1 MFDQGGLKYTSLIFF
16 LPSFKTTGNL
26 FQGGSFSKNLTP
38 HPRERGVAEW
48 KQEVSD
54 QGLHSGGVRGYSYVK
69 ITQDGQIIRVIYI
82 SLSSGDQSATV
93 QPQKT
98 QLYLSG
104 GQVSL
109 FLSFCLCLS
118 FSNRYSVFSMWF
130 HLDMALSSH
139 TDTVHL
145 FQHAHISIYMYD
157 QYI

>member
-16 LPSFKTTGNL
+16 LPSFKTTGNS

-38 HPRERGVAEW
+38 HPRERGVANW
-48 KQEVSD
+48 QQEVSD

-109 FLSFCLCLS
+109 S
-118 FSNRYSVFSMWF
+118 FSLSVSVSKSLFCFFDVVPFRYGSLLAHGHNTFIPTRT
-130 HLDMALSSH
+130 HLN
-139 TDTVHL
+139 
-145 FQHAHISIYMYD
+145 IYD